1 MSSHT
6 PHELHEEF
14 PEHAEK
20 ITELKTND
28 AHFAR
33 LAEEYHEI
41 NRAVHRAETNV
52 EPVEELTEVEMR
64 KKRAHLKD
72 ELYRMLSV

>member
-1 MSSHT
+1 MTHT

-14 PEHAEK
+14 PEHAAR
-20 ITELKTND
+20 ITELKSSD

-33 LAEEYHEI
+33 MMAEYHEL

-52 EPVEELTEVEMR
+52 EPTEELHEVEMR
-64 KKRAHLKD
+64 KRRAHLKD
-72 ELYRMLSV
+72 ELYRMLSA